1 MVLWEEEK
9 YETYKQDTLSLSN
22 ARLSRLNHYRP
33 KMEEI
38 LQNCIVT
45 SSNIISSAICLHEL
59 MRFDLNF

>member
-22 ARLSRLNHYRP
+22 DRQSRLNHYRP

-38 LQNCIVT
+38 LQNCIAA
-45 SSNIISSAICLHEL
+45 SSNVISSAIYVHKL
-59 MRFDLNF
+59 MHFDLNF

>member
-9 YETYKQDTLSLSN
+9 YETYKIKQDTLSVSN
-22 ARLSRLNHYRP
+22 ARLNHHRP

-38 LQNCIVT
+38 LQNCIVA
-45 SSNIISSAICLHEL
+45 SSNIISSAICLHKL